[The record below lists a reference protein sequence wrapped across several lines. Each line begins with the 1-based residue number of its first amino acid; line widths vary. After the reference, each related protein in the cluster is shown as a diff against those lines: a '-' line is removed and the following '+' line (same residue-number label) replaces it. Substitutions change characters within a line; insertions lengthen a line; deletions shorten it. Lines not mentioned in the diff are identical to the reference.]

1 MSSDLKAKIAA
12 AANQA
17 LKGKNRKARASHILV
32 RHEDK
37 ALELKAKLDS
47 GEKFAKLARA
57 HSNCPSKKNGG
68 DLGEFGPGQMV
79 PAFDKAVFSASPNT
93 VVGPIKT
100 KFGYHIIWVQY
111 FK

>member
-17 LKGKNRKARASHILV
+17 LRGKKRKARASHILV

-37 ALELKAKLDS
+37 ALELKAKLDA

-57 HSNCPSKKNGG
+57 HSTCPSKKQGG

-79 PAFDKAVFSASPNT
+79 PAFDKAVFAATPNSII
-93 VVGPIKT
+93 GPVKS
-100 KFGYHIIWVQY
+100 KFGYHLIWVQY
-111 FK
+111 LK